1 MQIDSVIDKL
11 TIYYTNADNLL
22 NKRNELQLII
32 ASKQPDVLVITEIFP
47 KNIESTKISQA
58 ELNLEGYYFYGN
70 KVKDNSRGVIL
81 YIRNDI
87 ISYPCLEVENIN
99 FLESAWCVIRVGKN
113 DKLLLGGIYR
123 SSSGTDENNDNLL
136 HLLKFVMTLNCK
148 YVMVLGDFN
157 YPEISW
163 DNWSTN
169 VFPGFQ

>member
-1 MQIDSVIDKL
+1 M
-11 TIYYTNADNLL
+11 
-22 NKRNELQLII
+22 
-32 ASKQPDVLVITEIFP
+32 
-47 KNIESTKISQA
+47 
-58 ELNLEGYYFYGN
+58 
-70 KVKDNSRGVIL
+70 
-81 YIRNDI
+81 
-87 ISYPCLEVENIN
+87 ENIN

-136 HLLKFVMTLNCK
+136 HLLNFVMTLNCK

-169 VFPGFQ
+169 RNATHNSFKFLECLRDNYLFQLIEKPTRVREGQTRNVLDLAITNKDDWNSNIEYLDQLRASDHIQLMISCDCKLQRTFLNIPKSK